1 MFSFCLE
8 PKFELAKGPVFCPV
22 PSMTFKAYMDNI
34 QAKTGKTQEDFWK
47 LATKNHF
54 VKQGKIV
61 AKHAELLAWLKS
73 EIGLGHVRANF
84 IIYYICACAL
94 MTRRSVPNR
103 KNGPIAQDTKNRKYI
118 FCNYFFPLTN
128 L

>member
-22 PSMTFKAYMDNI
+22 PSMTFNAYMDNI
-34 QAKTGKTQEDFWK
+34 QAKTGKTQDDFWK

-73 EIGLGHVRANF
+73 EIGLGHVHANF
-84 IIYYICACAL
+84 IIYYICACACAL
-94 MTRRSVPNR
+94 MTRMYVPNS
-103 KNGPIAQDTKNRKYI
+103 KNPPVAQASNTPQYNFSNHI
-118 FCNYFFPLTN
+118 LPV
-128 L
+128 